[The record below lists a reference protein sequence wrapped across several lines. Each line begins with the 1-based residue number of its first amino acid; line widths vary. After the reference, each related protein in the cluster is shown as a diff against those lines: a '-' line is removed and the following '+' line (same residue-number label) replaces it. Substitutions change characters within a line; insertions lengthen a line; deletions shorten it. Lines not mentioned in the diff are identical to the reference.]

1 MMIFLCVVMT
11 FCFVRG
17 QVSRRSMRNRRKRR
31 KPKGLQSI
39 FPLHNHKRR
48 KLSPSADLFGELLGV
63 LCWACCVFVCLCVCV
78 CVACV
83 FSLLAFSHPHMGPTA
98 LIFSHRHQTGLF
110 HSHTN
115 TNTHTLSLFVVA
127 VVVVVVVHLLL
138 LLLLILLSPSCSLF
152 SLSLSFFSIYPP
164 SPSCSP

>member
-1 MMIFLCVVMT
+1 MIFLCVVMT

-31 KPKGLQSI
+31 KQKGLQSI

-110 HSHTN
+110 HSQTQ
-115 TNTHTLSLFVVA
+115 TQTHTHSLF
-127 VVVVVVVHLLL
+127 LLL
-138 LLLLILLSPSCSLF
+138 LLLLLLFISSSSSSSSSLLLALS

-164 SPSCSP
+164 SPSRSP